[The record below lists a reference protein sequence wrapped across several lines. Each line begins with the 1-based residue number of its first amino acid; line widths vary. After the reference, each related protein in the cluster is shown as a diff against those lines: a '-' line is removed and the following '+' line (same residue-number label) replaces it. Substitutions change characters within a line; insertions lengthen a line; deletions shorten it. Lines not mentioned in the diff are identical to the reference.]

1 MVNSLQNPAIF
12 SVSEVAGARCGAAE
26 FLLREFH
33 GAMENGHGNHGTNR
47 DLSWDKYNMRNRGLV
62 GYE

>member
-26 FLLREFH
+26 FLLLEFH
-33 GAMENGHGNHGTNR
+33 GAMENGHEHHGKIVIYHGINI
-47 DLSWDKYNMRNRGLV
+47 
-62 GYE
+62 